1 MSGNSQP
8 DALTPML
15 EGKALSSGYG
25 TTPILFDVSLSVSRG
40 EIVAIVGR
48 NGVGKSTLMKTLM
61 GLIPTTGGQL
71 VFENTDITNLP
82 AHSRARTGIG
92 YVPQGRGVFPT
103 LTVEENLSVGLTINK
118 NASGKSLDIAFE
130 YFPRLHERKAQK
142 AGSLSG
148 GEQSML
154 ALGRALVGRP
164 KMLLLDEPS
173 EGIQPNIVQSIGE
186 DIRKINEEMNVP
198 VLFVEQNLQLISAIS
213 HRGYVIDKGRIINE
227 LDVTDI
233 RDQDLMTRKL
243 AL

>member
-1 MSGNSQP
+1 MTEAQSAPPG
-8 DALTPML
+8 PML
-15 EGKALSSGYG
+15 DAQSISSGYG
-25 TTPILFDVSLSVSRG
+25 TTPILFDVSGAVSKG

-48 NGVGKSTLMKTLM
+48 NGVGKSTLMKALM
-61 GLIPTTGGQL
+61 GLIPITSGKL
-71 VFENTDITNLP
+71 LFEGADITTMP
-82 AHSRARTGIG
+82 AHERARIGIG

-103 LTVEENLSVGLTINK
+103 LTVEENLNVGMKINM
-118 NASGKSLDIAFE
+118 NASGKSLDIAFD
-130 YFPRLHERKAQK
+130 YFPRLHERRSQK

-164 KMLLLDEPS
+164 RMLLLDEPS

-186 DIRKINEEMNVP
+186 DILRINQDMDVP
-198 VLFVEQNLQLISAIS
+198 VLFVEQNLQLITAIA

-227 LDVTDI
+227 LGTDDI
-233 RDQDLMTRKL
+233 RNQELMTRSL